1 MKRKRGYRKGKQ
13 KKHSVSLVGRNEQA
27 LNAVSVNTDNSGLD
41 DIDDAQMDSGME
53 VEASVSTRPNYLA
66 KIENTDTE
74 VLSDREP
81 TGQSGRNVLSD
92 RPTGQLGHGR
102 VKVKL
107 KSSKLY
113 ESQRTSSD
121 VQTQSDTDKSSPQV
135 GLGKQVE
142 ITEKMEDSANSL
154 PEMKVASL
162 ERSSRKAGSIKIKS
176 SRGLGSSNITV
187 NPGSSQLRMQGE
199 RTTQT
204 ASDSEKPL
212 DSSTSRESYQREPKC
227 PYQDPRYNEQ
237 ELSAALAVI
246 KKVMKMDAAEPFNV
260 PVNPVALGIPDYLD
274 IIETP
279 MDFGT
284 ICNNLERGDKYIN
297 SEGIFRDVQY
307 IWDNCYRYNN
317 KGDYILDL
325 MKRVKKNFTKYW
337 MAAGLYSDQS
347 KRINGS
353 NSARVE
359 NVAVFNQENL
369 HLKGSHL
376 KQKTRRRHGINRH
389 KSDCLCAVCV
399 VRRRR
404 KEREG
409 NSQVIENEIG
419 ISDSNVS
426 QELKNEETSPVDNP
440 CSEDASSNFDDS
452 VEHDVDADLEEQGEE
467 VKLETAEQ
475 HSPKQQEMC
484 GNEMDIEKNEAG
496 ESSKLRQGNGSGEE
510 PNVQSQV
517 PEMED
522 PCVVIQPDNEK
533 DDISVQLNSEGKAVQ
548 HQDQDPMQP
557 KREDSQDRHRHT
569 QIFDDVLREN
579 PLVLELC
586 ATLFPDN
593 SRSVWTGS
601 HSLVRRRNSIH
612 SGAIHEAMAMFMK

>member
-1 MKRKRGYRKGKQ
+1 MKRKRGHKKGKQ
-13 KKHSVSLVGRNEQA
+13 KKQSVSLVSRNEQA
-27 LNAVSVNTDNSGLD
+27 LNAVSINTDNSGLD

-53 VEASVSTRPNYLA
+53 VEASVSTRPDYLA

-74 VLSDREP
+74 VLSDNP
-81 TGQSGRNVLSD
+81 TGKLGHNGLTD
-92 RPTGQLGHGR
+92 RPTGQLGRGR

-121 VQTQSDTDKSSPQV
+121 AQTQSDTDKSSLQV

-142 ITEKMEDSANSL
+142 VTEKMEDSANSL

-162 ERSSRKAGSIKIKS
+162 ERSSQKAGSIKIKS
-176 SRGLGSSNITV
+176 SRGLGSSKVTV

-212 DSSTSRESYQREPKC
+212 DSSTSRESNQREPKH
-227 PYQDPRYNEQ
+227 PYQNPRYNEE
-237 ELSAALAVI
+237 ELSAALTVI

-260 PVNPVALGIPDYLD
+260 PVNPVALGIPDYFD

-284 ICNNLERGDKYIN
+284 ICNNLERDVKYKN
-297 SEGIFRDVQY
+297 SEDVFKDVQY

-317 KGDYILDL
+317 KGDYIVDL

-353 NSARVE
+353 NSSHVE
-359 NVAVFNQENL
+359 SLALCNQENL

-376 KQKTRRRHGINRH
+376 KQKTRKRHGINRH

-409 NSQVIENEIG
+409 NSQVTENEIR
-419 ISDSNVS
+419 ISDSNLS
-426 QELKNEETSPVDNP
+426 QELKHEETSPMDNP

-475 HSPKQQEMC
+475 YSPKQQEMYE
-484 GNEMDIEKNEAG
+484 NEMDIEKNEVG

-510 PNVQSQV
+510 PNVHSQAL
-517 PEMED
+517 EMED
-522 PCVVIQPDNEK
+522 PCVVVQLDTQK
-533 DDISVQLNSEGKAVQ
+533 DGVSVQLNSEGKAVQ
-548 HQDQDPMQP
+548 HHDQDPTQP
-557 KREDSQDRHRHT
+557 KQEDSQDRHRHT
-569 QIFDDVLREN
+569 QIFDNLLREN

-586 ATLFPDN
+586 TTLFPEN

-601 HSLVRRRNSIH
+601 HSLVRRRKSIH
-612 SGAIHEAMAMFMK
+612 SGAIREAMKMLMK